1 MQVGLFLPQN
11 AQTWFPK
18 KKIWLPQ
25 TPPKKKKKSRRPV
38 LFIKIQSQK
47 KSWFIRKFK
56 DLNCLKSSEKVCSIL
71 TDFD

>member
-1 MQVGLFLPQN
+1 MQVGLFLPEN

-18 KKIWLPQ
+18 RKSDNHRPQ
-25 TPPKKKKKSRRPV
+25 KRRKKSRRPV

-47 KSWFIRKFK
+47 KSWFIRKFR
-56 DLNCLKSSEKVCSIL
+56 DLNCLISSEKVCSIL